1 MTEDEKVIVVKDLV
15 SHYGDKLVLNRV
27 SVEVRSGET
36 VAIIGR
42 SGCGKTTLLRNMVG
56 LLKPTSGEVRILGED
71 IVRMKEPR
79 MSEILKRIGMLFQT
93 SALFNSMTIFENV
106 SLPLT
111 EHRLMDMKQAK
122 ERVAHVLEQVGLAGC
137 EDMMPSELSE
147 GMKKRAGLARA
158 ISADPD
164 ILFLDEPTTG
174 LDPIIASEIDTLL
187 RDLKDQQ
194 HRTMVMI
201 THKITSAF
209 KIADRVGMIQSGEVI
224 ARGTPEELKS
234 TDDPYVR
241 KFIGEVFVAEH
252 ERYGPN

>member
-1 MTEDEKVIVVKDLV
+1 MMDDEKVVEVVDLV
-15 SHYGDKLVLNRV
+15 SHYGDKLVLDHV
-27 SVEVRSGET
+27 SVDVRRGET

-56 LLKPTSGEVRILGED
+56 LLRPTSGEVCILGKD
-71 IVRMKEPR
+71 IVHMKDTDLLD
-79 MSEILKRIGMLFQT
+79 ILKRIGMLFQT

-106 SLPLT
+106 SLQLL
-111 EHRLMDMKQAK
+111 EHKMMSMSEAK
-122 ERVAHVLEQVGLAGC
+122 RRVAHVLEQVGLAGC

-164 ILFLDEPTTG
+164 VLFLDEPTTG

-187 RDLKDQQ
+187 RDLKDQH

-209 KIADRVGMIQSGEVI
+209 KIADRVAMMHSGEII
-224 ARGTPEELKS
+224 ARGTPEDLRS

-252 ERYGPN
+252 ERYGSN

>member
-15 SHYGDKLVLNRV
+15 SHYGNKLVLDHV
-27 SVEVRSGET
+27 SVDVRSGET

-56 LLKPTSGEVRILGED
+56 LLKPTSGEVHILGHD
-71 IVRMKEPR
+71 MVHMKGSA
-79 MSEILKRIGMLFQT
+79 MSEVLKRIGMLFQT

-106 SLPLT
+106 SLPLL
-111 EHRLMDMKQAK
+111 EHGIMNDK
-122 ERVAHVLEQVGLAGC
+122 EARKHVSHVLEQVGLAGC

-174 LDPIIASEIDTLL
+174 LDPIIASEIDTLM
-187 RDLKDQQ
+187 RDLKDRH

-209 KIADRVGMIQSGEVI
+209 KIADRVAMIQSGEVI
-224 ARGTPEELKS
+224 ARGTPEELKA

-241 KFIGEVFVAEH
+241 RFIGEVFVAER

>member
-1 MTEDEKVIVVKDLV
+1 MTEDEKVVEVKDLV
-15 SHYGDKLVLNRV
+15 SHYGDKLVLDHV
-27 SVEVRSGET
+27 SVEVLRGET

-56 LLKPTSGEVRILGED
+56 LLRPTSGEVRILGTD
-71 IVRMKEPR
+71 IVKMKESE
-79 MSEILKRIGMLFQT
+79 MLEILKRIGMLFQT

-106 SLPLT
+106 SLPLL
-111 EHRLMDMKQAK
+111 EHHMMGMEEAK
-122 ERVAHVLEQVGLAGC
+122 GRVAHVLEQVGLAGC

-164 ILFLDEPTTG
+164 VLFLDEPTTG

-187 RDLKDQQ
+187 RDLKDQH

-209 KIADRVGMIQSGEVI
+209 KIADRVAMIHNGEVI
-224 ARGTPEELKS
+224 ARGTPEELRS

-252 ERYGPN
+252 ERYGVN

>member
-15 SHYGDKLVLNRV
+15 SHYGDKLVLNHV

-187 RDLKDQQ
+187 RDLKGQQ

>member
-15 SHYGDKLVLNRV
+15 SHYGDKLVLNHV

-209 KIADRVGMIQSGEVI
+209 KIADRVAMIQSGEVI

-241 KFIGEVFVAEH
+241 RFIGEVFVAER